1 MEKNKLCP
9 ECAKQGHDSTS
20 SHLFLMSDGRRWCCT
35 HRDYHESGEV
45 YYEDAEGNKIDG
57 SKDNSIS
64 NLLAT
69 LGMKD
74 SPAKEIPEEMFT
86 CVPQVST
93 GKREDI
99 REEYRGILPDT
110 FKYYGT
116 QGEYS
121 SSGDLTATV
130 DAVYEADTNKHLVDK
145 MRKLPKAIFTTSKL
159 PDKAKVQFFGQQVA
173 KSSKKLLITEGE
185 YDALSA
191 YQMFQASKY
200 CKGVQVISLPFGA
213 NVKAFVDNPKFLK
226 MYKEIYVAVDQDD
239 AGKRVS
245 REIASILP
253 HAKFLFFSEK
263 DANKMLTENKADE
276 FINALFSA
284 EVYRPDTIVTV
295 SDVIDKV
302 MEKPVMGDPW
312 PWPTLTA
319 KTYGRNPG
327 QGIYVGA
334 GVKIGK
340 CFQKGTEVR
349 MYDGSLKMIQDI
361 KVGDKV
367 LTPTGISEV
376 SEVHSGIDQMYK
388 VTQRKAMDYT
398 VNSQHLLCLQK
409 TGTGRKRT
417 VKASEVTGG
426 MGDWKGYRSLAEYP
440 ETVQRIPPYILGVW
454 LGDGTSASSSL
465 TSMDEEIITEWKKY
479 AESIDCAMTRVSR
492 WSSGKADW
500 LYIAGGVKARQTVT
514 NPFHKLLDSYNLR
527 NNKHIPASYLYCNS
541 HQRKELLAGLIDTD
555 GSMDNFGGYE
565 ITQVREVLA
574 YQIVELIQ
582 SLGGRVSLKEKVIN
596 NKIYYRV
603 VFYGIRLSC
612 RLERKVYTKD
622 WKRNPR
628 TTGVSVSPVGVGNF
642 YGFTLRGEEHTFF
655 LKDYTVVHNSEF
667 INEVVSF
674 DISRGKKIAVLKYE
688 EPPFITVK
696 RIAGKQDGIFYHKPG
711 VVYKDA
717 DLMAT
722 AKAMEPFLLMYP
734 AFGQA
739 NWESTKDFIRYAA
752 LTGCETIIIDPV
764 TKLTNG
770 LDPSQTE
777 TLLRTMSDELAC
789 MAQDLGFFYIVTCH
803 LKTPS
808 NGPPH
813 ERGGKVQSSQYRGSR
828 SMMENTFYMLGIE
841 RNKDPELSEE
851 EQNTST
857 FVLLEDRNFGNS
869 ISFPVYYNKID
880 QSYREPVVNTN
891 F

>member
-1 MEKNKLCP
+1 MEKNKLCR
-9 ECAKQGHDSTS
+9 ECKKNGHDSDS
-20 SHLFLMSDGRRWCCT
+20 NHLFKMSDGQRWCCT

-86 CVPQVST
+86 LVPQEFT

-99 REEYRGILPDT
+99 REAYRGILPDT

-121 SSGDLTATV
+121 SSGDLAATI

-145 MRKLPKAIFTTSKL
+145 MRKLPKTIFTTSKL

-245 REIASILP
+245 REIASIIP

-340 CFQKGTEVR
+340 
-349 MYDGSLKMIQDI
+349 
-361 KVGDKV
+361 
-367 LTPTGISEV
+367 
-376 SEVHSGIDQMYK
+376 
-388 VTQRKAMDYT
+388 
-398 VNSQHLLCLQK
+398 
-409 TGTGRKRT
+409 
-417 VKASEVTGG
+417 
-426 MGDWKGYRSLAEYP
+426 
-440 ETVQRIPPYILGVW
+440 
-454 LGDGTSASSSL
+454 
-465 TSMDEEIITEWKKY
+465 
-479 AESIDCAMTRVSR
+479 
-492 WSSGKADW
+492 
-500 LYIAGGVKARQTVT
+500 
-514 NPFHKLLDSYNLR
+514 
-527 NNKHIPASYLYCNS
+527 
-541 HQRKELLAGLIDTD
+541 
-555 GSMDNFGGYE
+555 
-565 ITQVREVLA
+565 
-574 YQIVELIQ
+574 
-582 SLGGRVSLKEKVIN
+582 
-596 NKIYYRV
+596 
-603 VFYGIRLSC
+603 
-612 RLERKVYTKD
+612 
-622 WKRNPR
+622 
-628 TTGVSVSPVGVGNF
+628 
-642 YGFTLRGEEHTFF
+642 
-655 LKDYTVVHNSEF
+655 SEF

-722 AKAMEPFLLMYP
+722 AKAMEPLLLMYP

-739 NWESTKDFIRYAA
+739 NWETTKDFIRYAA

-770 LDPSQTE
+770 LTPSDTE
-777 TLLRTMSDELAC
+777 TALRTLSDELAC
-789 MAQDLGFFYIVTCH
+789 MSQDLGFFYIVTCH
-803 LKTPS
+803 LKTPIS
-808 NGPPH
+808 GPPH
-813 ERGGKVQSSQYRGSR
+813 ERGGKVQSSQFRGSR

-857 FVLLEDRNFGNS
+857 FVLLEDRNFGES
-869 ISFPVYYNKID
+869 CSFRVYYNKIN
-880 QSYREPVVNTN
+880 QSYREPVANTN